1 MGYGLIDIARD
12 TRQQAMQG
20 LSDVSNSEIH
30 RESANEQ
37 LKSRQK
43 QSQMSMI
50 GVGAG
55 TGIAVGATYGAAGGP
70 IGMGIG
76 AAMGLLAS
84 RLF

>member
-1 MGYGLIDIARD
+1 MGYGLIDAARE

-20 LSDVSNSEIH
+20 LGDASNREIQ

-37 LKSRQK
+37 LKSQQK

-55 TGIAVGATYGAAGGP
+55 TGMAVGATYG
-70 IGMGIG
+70 
-76 AAMGLLAS
+76 
-84 RLF
+84 